1 MTAANPG
8 ANPPSLPRAQ
18 RLHPTLRSG
27 GAEVSPRILVVEDEP
42 AIIEALEF
50 GLQAEGFEVTCA
62 ADGLAGLAAFERQHP
77 DLVILDIMLPG
88 KPGTEVCRTIR
99 AASQVPVIM
108 LSAKDSEIDKVVG
121 LELGADDYITKPF
134 SMRELVA
141 RVRAVLR
148 RAGEQPAEEPF
159 ASMHINQ
166 VHIDA
171 NRHEVMVRD
180 EPIELPPKEFALL
193 ELLVRNAGR
202 VISRDVIIEQIW
214 GADYVGDTK
223 TLDVHIKRIRGRIE
237 ADPKHPEL
245 IQTVRGVGYKFV
257 D

>member
-1 MTAANPG
+1 MTAAN
-8 ANPPSLPRAQ
+8 NPPPLPRAQ
-18 RLHPTLRSG
+18 RLHPSKEGG
-27 GAEVSPRILVVEDEP
+27 GAERSPRILVVEDEP

-50 GLQAEGFEVTCA
+50 GLQAEGFKVDCA
-62 ADGLAGLAAFERQHP
+62 TDGLAGLAAFDRNRP

-99 AASQVPVIM
+99 ATSQVPVIM

-148 RAGEQPAEEPF
+148 RAVEPAADEPA
-159 ASMHINQ
+159 ASMQINQ

-171 NRHEVMVRD
+171 HRHEVMVRD
-180 EPIELPPKEFALL
+180 VPIELPPKEFALL

-202 VISRDVIIEQIW
+202 VLSRDVIIEQIW

-237 ADPKHPEL
+237 VDPKHPEL